1 METPRTEEERDYKGT
16 EVFRQFKKNACLMH
30 DHFMRIC
37 FDDSKSTVQLVLR
50 KILSKPDLEV
60 TEMTVQKDIPNIHG
74 RSLVLDILARSE
86 GVLYN
91 CEVQNASGDSSP
103 QRARFHGSLLDV
115 HSLGKGEQ
123 FRSLPETYVIFITS
137 NDKYGKGLS
146 LYSFD
151 RYCPEIDSNLE
162 DGSHIIYVNGEY
174 RGDDDIGYLMH
185 DFKCTNPD
193 EMHYTELAE
202 RVAYIKNTK
211 AGEKKMSDIF
221 ELVKEE
227 GRAEGREEG
236 RVEGREEGRAEGE
249 DKLAKLISKLI
260 DQGRNGEI
268 AKVTSDVEF
277 RNSLYKELGI
287 A

>member
-1 METPRTEEERDYKGT
+1 METLRTEERSCKVAEDQ
-16 EVFRQFKKNACLMH
+16 FRHGIADLCLMN
-30 DHFMRIC
+30 DRFMTVC
-37 FDDSKSTVQLVLR
+37 FDGSKSTVQLVLR

-60 TEMTVQKDIPNIHG
+60 TKVTVQKDIPNIHG
-74 RSLVLDILARSE
+74 RSLVLDILARSK

-103 QRARFHGSLLDV
+103 RRARFHGSLLDV

-123 FRSLPETYVIFITS
+123 FKSLPETYVIFITS

-174 RGDDDIGYLMH
+174 RGNDDIGYLMH
-185 DFKCTNPD
+185 DFNCTKPED
-193 EMHYTELAE
+193 MHYTELAE
-202 RVAYIKNTK
+202 RVEYIKNTK

-236 RVEGREEGRAEGE
+236 RSEGE

-260 DQGRNGEI
+260 DQGRNGDI
-268 AKVTSDVEF
+268 AKVTSDAGF
-277 RNSLYKELGI
+277 RNKLYKELGI